1 MTPLF
6 SKLLELANKKH
17 APFYAPGHKLG
28 RGIFS
33 GLTAAWGTD
42 IFRADLPEL
51 PDLDNLFAPEGVI
64 KEAQN
69 LAAQT
74 FGADQTWF
82 LVNGS
87 TCGIMAAIL
96 ATVGD
101 GDKILL
107 PRNIHQSVI
116 AGLIHSGAMPVFVNP
131 PYDPQWD
138 LSYGL
143 TPESVEQA
151 LAIHPDIRAILI
163 LSPTYQGVCPDV
175 AKIAAIAH
183 SKNIP
188 LIVDEAHGSHFK
200 FHPDLPPTA
209 LELGA
214 DLVIQSTHK
223 TLGAM
228 TQASMLHLKNSRINP
243 QKISRALQLVESTSP
258 SYLLLASLDAAREQM
273 ATEGEKLW
281 SQTLAL
287 ANTARQELA
296 QITGLNIFNP
306 KPQTGIKYFDPTRLT
321 IDVTG
326 LGFTGYEAD
335 EILHETL
342 GVTAELPLEKTL
354 TFIVTFGNTENDI
367 WALIN
372 GLKKL
377 GDRQPKNPFRSPSSL
392 ANTSGILYDLPKL
405 SPRQAFF
412 SESKSCPLEQSMNKI
427 CAELICPYPPGIP
440 ILMPG
445 EIITEKKLYDLKK
458 ILELGGTITGANDT
472 NLKQIQTI
480 KVDLVD

>member
-6 SKLLELANKKH
+6 SKLLELSNSNH
-17 APFYAPGHKLG
+17 APFYAPGHKRG
-28 RGIFS
+28 QGIFHD
-33 GLTAAWGTD
+33 LAEAWGSA

-64 KEAQN
+64 LEAQN
-69 LAAQT
+69 LAAET
-74 FGADQTWF
+74 FGADRTWF

-87 TCGIMAAIL
+87 TCGIIAAIL
-96 ATVGD
+96 ATVGE

-107 PRNIHQSVI
+107 PRNVHQSAI
-116 AGLIHSGAMPVFVNP
+116 SGLIHAGAMPVFVQP

-143 TPESVEQA
+143 TPQSVEAAFQ
-151 LAIHPDIRAILI
+151 IHPDIKAVFV
-163 LSPTYQGVCPDV
+163 LSPTYQGVCPDLGAI
-175 AKIAAIAH
+175 AKITQA
-183 SKNIP
+183 KNVP

-214 DLVIQSTHK
+214 DVVIQSTHK

-228 TQASMLHLKNSRINP
+228 TQASMLHLKGSRIDP

-273 ATEGEKLW
+273 ATMGEKLW
-281 SQTLAL
+281 SETLTLAKQ
-287 ANTARQELA
+287 ARQALA
-296 QITGLNIFNP
+296 EIQ
-306 KPQTGIKYFDPTRLT
+306 GIKVFDPRPQKGIQYFDQTRLT

-335 EILHETL
+335 EIFAEKL
-342 GVTAELPLEKTL
+342 GVIAELPLRRSL
-354 TFIVTFGNTENDI
+354 TFILTFGNTEKDI
-367 WALIN
+367 EQLI
-372 GLKKL
+372 KAFKEL
-377 GDRQPKNPFRSPSSL
+377 GSYQPKQPFSQQQNLDQS
-392 ANTSGILYDLPKL
+392 TFQQLYDLPPL
-405 SPRQAFF
+405 SPRQAYF
-412 SESKSCPLEQSMNKI
+412 STSKTVSIKASINQI

-440 ILMPG
+440 VIMPG
-445 EIITEKKLYDLKK
+445 EKITHGKIDSLKQVLK
-458 ILELGGTITGANDT
+458 LGGVITGAHDPELNT
-472 NLKQIQTI
+472 IQVI
-480 KVDLVD
+480 DLE

>member
-6 SKLLELANKKH
+6 SKLLELAQKKH

-33 GLTAAWGTD
+33 GLTAAWGAD
-42 IFRADLPEL
+42 IFQADLPEL

-87 TCGIMAAIL
+87 TCGIITAIL

-107 PRNIHQSVI
+107 PRNIHQSAI

-151 LAIHPDIRAILI
+151 LAIHPDIKAILI

-175 AKIAAIAH
+175 AKIAEIAH

-228 TQASMLHLKNSRINP
+228 TQASMLHLRRSLINP
-243 QKISRALQLVESTSP
+243 QKISRTLQLVESTSP

-281 SQTLAL
+281 SQTLVL
-287 ANTARQELA
+287 AHTARQELA
-296 QITGLNIFNP
+296 QITRLNIFNP
-306 KPQTGIKYFDPTRLT
+306 KPHTGIEYFDPTRLT
-321 IDVTG
+321 VDVTG

-335 EILHETL
+335 EILHEEL
-342 GVTAELPLEKTL
+342 GITAELPLEKNL
-354 TFIVTFGNTENDI
+354 TFILTFGNTENDI
-367 WALIN
+367 QVLID
-372 GLKKL
+372 GFRKL
-377 GDRQPKNPFRSPSSL
+377 GDRQPQNPVNSRSNPIKDSQ
-392 ANTSGILYDLPKL
+392 IIYDLPKL
-405 SPRQAFF
+405 SPRKAFF
-412 SESKSCPLEQSMNKI
+412 TTSQTCPIESCIGEI

-445 EIITEKKLYDLKK
+445 EIITEKKLYDSRK

-472 NLKQIQTI
+472 SLEQIQTI
-480 KVDLVD
+480 KVAGVN

>member
-6 SKLLELANKKH
+6 SKLLELSQKKH

-28 RGIFS
+28 RGIFH
-33 GLTAAWGTD
+33 GLTSAWGTA

-64 KEAQN
+64 EEAQD

-74 FGADQTWF
+74 FGADRTCF

-87 TCGIMAAIL
+87 TCGLIASIL

-101 GDKILL
+101 GEKILL
-107 PRNIHQSVI
+107 PRNIHQSAI
-116 AGLIHSGAMPVFVNP
+116 AGLIHSGAMPVFVDP

-138 LSYGL
+138 LNYGL
-143 TPESVEQA
+143 TPDAVAEA
-151 LAIHPDIRAILI
+151 LKLHPDIQAVVI

-175 AKIAAIAH
+175 GAIAEITH
-183 SKNIP
+183 TRNVP

-228 TQASMLHLKNSRINP
+228 TQASMLHVQGSRISH

-273 ATEGEKLW
+273 ATDGKSLWGE
-281 SQTLAL
+281 TLEL
-287 ANTARQELA
+287 TNFARQELKK
-296 QITGLNIFNP
+296 IS
-306 KPQTGIKYFDPTRLT
+306 GIKVFDFKHQSGFKYFDTTRLT
-321 IDVTG
+321 IDVTN

-335 EILHETL
+335 EILHKEL
-342 GVTAELPLEKTL
+342 NVTCELPLEKTL
-354 TFIVTFGNTENDI
+354 TFILTFGNTKADI
-367 WALIN
+367 NQLIDAV
-372 GLKKL
+372 KKL
-377 GDRQPKNPFRSPSSL
+377 GDRPPSQPYQPKTNPHKQQ
-392 ANTSGILYDLPKL
+392 TIHHLPKL
-405 SPRQAFF
+405 TPRQAFYTDNF
-412 SESKSCPLEQSMNKI
+412 AIPLEKSSGKT
-427 CAELICPYPPGIP
+427 CGELICPYPPGIP

-445 EIITEKKLYDLKK
+445 EIITKDKLTRLQNT
-458 ILELGGTITGANDT
+458 LNLGGIITGITDPT
-472 NLKQIQTI
+472 LKNIQII
-480 KVDLVD
+480 DHD

>member
-6 SKLLELANKKH
+6 SKLLELSSKKH

-28 RGIFS
+28 RGIFH
-33 GLTAAWGTD
+33 GLTDAWGTD

-64 KEAQN
+64 EEAQK

-74 FGADQTWF
+74 FGADRTWF

-87 TCGIMAAIL
+87 TCGIIAAIL

-101 GDKILL
+101 GEKILL
-107 PRNIHQSVI
+107 PRNIHQSAI

-143 TPESVEQA
+143 TPESVAQA
-151 LAIHPDIRAILI
+151 FELYPDIEAVLV
-163 LSPTYQGVCPDV
+163 LSPTYQGVCPDL
-175 AKIAAIAH
+175 AAIATITQA
-183 SKNIP
+183 KNVP
-188 LIVDEAHGSHFK
+188 LIVDEAHASHFK

-214 DLVIQSTHK
+214 DIVIQSTHK

-228 TQASMLHLKNSRINP
+228 TQASMLHTQGDRVNP
-243 QKISRALQLVESTSP
+243 QKISRTLQLVESTSP

-273 ATEGEKLW
+273 ATEGKKLW
-281 SQTLAL
+281 ATTIEL
-287 ANTARQELA
+287 ANSARQALRE
-296 QITGLNIFNP
+296 ITGVKVFEYESKIGF
-306 KPQTGIKYFDPTRLT
+306 KYCDPTRLT

-326 LGFTGYEAD
+326 LGFTGYEVD
-335 EILHETL
+335 EILHEEL
-342 GVTAELPLEKTL
+342 DVTAELPLEKTL
-354 TFIVTFGNTENDI
+354 TFILTFGNTEEDI
-367 WALIN
+367 SRLID
-372 GLKKL
+372 GIKKL
-377 GDRQPKNPFRSPSSL
+377 EDLSLSQAYKPKHNFNGSK
-392 ANTSGILYDLPKL
+392 NIFDLPRL
-405 SPRQAFF
+405 TPREAFYANDCPI
-412 SESKSCPLEQSMNKI
+412 SIDKSIDKTCG
-427 CAELICPYPPGIP
+427 ELICPYPPGIP

-445 EIITEKKLYDLKK
+445 EIITKDKLTRLQNT
-458 ILELGGTITGANDT
+458 LNLGGIITGADDPT
-472 NLKQIQTI
+472 LKTIQII
-480 KVDLVD
+480 DLD

>member
-42 IFRADLPEL
+42 VFRADLPEL

-96 ATVGD
+96 ATIGE

-107 PRNIHQSVI
+107 PRNIHQSAI
-116 AGLIHSGAMPVFVNP
+116 AGLIHSGAIPVFINP
-131 PYDPQWD
+131 PYNPQWD

-143 TPESVEQA
+143 TPESVAAA
-151 LAIHPDIRAILI
+151 LKIHPDIKAILI
-163 LSPTYQGVCPDV
+163 LSPTYQGVCPDLG
-175 AKIAAIAH
+175 KIVAIAH
-183 SKNIP
+183 EKNIP
-188 LIVDEAHGSHFK
+188 LIVDEAHGSHFN
-200 FHPDLPPTA
+200 FHSDLPPTA

-228 TQASMLHLKNSRINP
+228 TQASMLHLKGLQINP

-287 ANTARQELA
+287 AHTARQELS
-296 QITGLNIFNP
+296 QIVGLNIFNP
-306 KPQTGIKYFDPTRLT
+306 KRQAGIEYFDLTRLT
-321 IDVTG
+321 VDVTA

-335 EILHETL
+335 EILDEEL
-342 GVTAELPLEKTL
+342 EITAELPLEKTL
-354 TFIVTFGNTENDI
+354 TFILTFGNTENDI
-367 WALIN
+367 QKLVN
-372 GLKKL
+372 GFRKL
-377 GDRQPKNPFRSPSSL
+377 GDRQPKNFVSLPSII
-392 ANTSGILYDLPKL
+392 TSTSEILHDLPKL

-412 SESKSCPLEQSMNKI
+412 STSKSCLLRQSIGKI

-445 EIITEKKLYDLKK
+445 EIITEKKLYDLRKVTK
-458 ILELGGTITGANDT
+458 LGGTITGANDVG
-472 NLKQIQTI
+472 LEQIQI
-480 KVDLVD
+480 IELDSAD

>member
-6 SKLLELANKKH
+6 AKLLELAKKKH

-28 RGIFS
+28 RGIFT
-33 GLTAAWGTD
+33 GLTDAWGID
-42 IFRADLPEL
+42 VFRADLPEL

-64 KEAQN
+64 KQAQN

-74 FGADQTWF
+74 FGADKTWF

-101 GDKILL
+101 GEKILL
-107 PRNIHQSVI
+107 PRNIHQSAI

-131 PYDPQWD
+131 PYDLQWD

-143 TPESVEQA
+143 TPGSVEQA
-151 LAIHPDIRAILI
+151 LAIHPDIKAILI
-163 LSPTYQGVCPDV
+163 LSPTYQGVCPDLG
-175 AKIAAIAH
+175 KIAAIAH
-183 SKNIP
+183 NKNIP

-228 TQASMLHLKNSRINP
+228 TQASMMHWRESLIDP

-258 SYLLLASLDAAREQM
+258 SYLLLASLDITREQM
-273 ATEGEKLW
+273 TTEGEKLW
-281 SQTLAL
+281 SKTLAL

-296 QITGLNIFNP
+296 QITRLNIFNP
-306 KPQTGIKYFDPTRLT
+306 APQTGIRYFDPTRLT
-321 IDVTG
+321 VDITE

-335 EILHETL
+335 EILHEEL

-354 TFIVTFGNTENDI
+354 TFILTFGNTEKDI
-367 WALIN
+367 RALIN
-372 GLKKL
+372 GLK
-377 GDRQPKNPFRSPSSL
+377 N
-392 ANTSGILYDLPKL
+392 
-405 SPRQAFF
+405 
-412 SESKSCPLEQSMNKI
+412 
-427 CAELICPYPPGIP
+427 
-440 ILMPG
+440 
-445 EIITEKKLYDLKK
+445 
-458 ILELGGTITGANDT
+458 
-472 NLKQIQTI
+472 
-480 KVDLVD
+480 